1 MLQCS
6 GETRGDTAL
15 FYFPLSEA
23 DKVPT
28 LFGEEKRFIILF
40 LIFNSLIF
48 SLSAASRL

>member
-6 GETRGDTAL
+6 GETRGDKAL

-28 LFGEEKRFIILF
+28 PEKRFIIIIF
-40 LIFNSLIF
+40 LIFNSLMY